1 MPKIDVVIPVLNE
14 EESLPKLL
22 GSIPDFVRH
31 VVVCDNGSTDASAD
45 LALKAGAVVVQEPE
59 RGYGAACLKGMDWLA
74 RLEEQP
80 DVLVYLD
87 GDFSDDPAQI
97 AQLTDPILADEAD
110 FVLADRTREAEPGA
124 LSVPQRFG
132 SWLAG
137 GLIQLIWGMK
147 FRDLGPFR
155 AIRWSSLQS
164 LQMKDRNYGWTVE
177 MQIKAAQKRLRC
189 KEISLPYY
197 CRLAGQSKVS
207 GNLIGSFKAG
217 TKILYL
223 IGKSLMT
230 RS

>member
-22 GSIPDFVRH
+22 AAIPDFVRY
-31 VVVCDNGSTDASAD
+31 VVVCDNGSTDSSAD
-45 LALKAGAVVVQEPE
+45 LALKAGAIVVQEPE
-59 RGYGAACLKGMDWLA
+59 RGYGAACLKGMAWLA
-74 RLEEQP
+74 SQDQQP

-87 GDFSDDPAQI
+87 GDFSDDPASM
-97 AQLTDPILADEAD
+97 AQLTDPIISDQAD
-110 FVLADRTREAEPGA
+110 FVLADRTLEAQPGA

-137 GLIQLIWGMK
+137 GLVHMIWGVK

-155 AIRWSSLQS
+155 AIRWTALESLAMQ
-164 LQMKDRNYGWTVE
+164 DRNYGWTVE
-177 MQIKAAQKRLRC
+177 MQIKAAQKGLRC

-197 CRLAGQSKVS
+197 RRLAGQSKVS

-223 IGKSLMT
+223 IAKSLMT
-230 RS
+230 AT